1 LAPANGEPTGPSPEE
16 EAAFLAAERANG
28 SLPAARAFSG
38 ENAGNAGPAGELPPL
53 EDLVKRIPAATREL
67 ADQLFRAKYIGARS
81 VPRK

>member
-1 LAPANGEPTGPSPEE
+1 MRNEAAETVVATGPSR
-16 EAAFLAAERANG
+16 AAE
-28 SLPAARAFSG
+28 
-38 ENAGNAGPAGELPPL
+38 AGPATEELEQPEPTADELPPL